1 MQDMQRKKQVMS
13 KKSKSVFIATPM
25 YGGMCHGSY
34 AKSVFNTMKYLLDN
48 GYEVQYRDMYNNSLV
63 TEARDLF
70 TQMFLNS
77 GCEYLFFIDADQSF
91 KPEDVLKMIKEDKD
105 IIGGVVPKKRIN
117 WNSVAEASAHG
128 VPPEMLNK
136 FSGEFNLALLPGAEQ
151 PEDFTKSFE
160 VSHIGTGMMIIKRSV
175 FDKLKNS
182 VREYKYSGS
191 GVLGISQG
199 DKIREYWNTNISD
212 EGIWMGED
220 VNFCNMW
227 RKIGGKVYA
236 APYTRTTHVGS
247 YEFSGTLNP

>member
-1 MQDMQRKKQVMS
+1 MQQKKVNMS

-34 AKSVFNTMKYLLDN
+34 AKSVFNTMKFLLDN

-77 GCEYLFFIDADQSF
+77 GCDYLFFIDADQSF
-91 KPEDVLKMIKEDKD
+91 EPENVLAMIKEDKD

-117 WNSVAEASAHG
+117 WNSISEAVSHG
-128 VPPEMLNK
+128 VPAEMLNK
-136 FSGEFNLALLPGAEQ
+136 FSGEFNLALLEGAQQ

-175 FDKLKNS
+175 FEKLKDS
-182 VREYKYSGS
+182 ARSYIYSGS
-191 GVLGISQG
+191 NILGINPG
-199 DKIREYWNTNISD
+199 DKIYEFWNTSISD
-212 EGIWMGED
+212 KGTWMGED
-220 VNFCNMW
+220 VNFCYMW
-227 RKIGGKVYA
+227 RKQGGKVYA
-236 APYTRTTHVGS
+236 APYTKTTHVGS

>member
-1 MQDMQRKKQVMS
+1 MS
-13 KKSKSVFIATPM
+13 KKSKSIFIATPM

-34 AKSVFNTMKYLLDN
+34 AKSLFNTMKYLLDN

-91 KPEDVLKMIKEDKD
+91 KPEDVMQMIKENKD
-105 IIGGVVPKKRIN
+105 IIGGVVPKKSIN
-117 WNSVAEASAHG
+117 WDYVKEAVEHNVPAE
-128 VPPEMLNK
+128 LLKK
-136 FSGEFNLALLPGAEQ
+136 FTGNFNLAIIPGHGQ
-151 PEDFTKSFE
+151 PEDFSKSFE
-160 VSHIGTGMMIIKRSV
+160 VLYIGTGMMLIHRSV
-175 FDKLKNS
+175 FEKLKPYVNK
-182 VREYKYSGS
+182 YKYTGS
-191 GVLGISQG
+191 EILGVNYG
-199 DKIREYWNTNISD
+199 DTVHEFWKTGVMENDNWA
-212 EGIWMGED
+212 GED